1 MFQEINPMLSFS
13 HPSNKKGLVDENALN
28 IVLTNLSREPFV
40 NVFFQFIFS
49 IFETIGF
56 SEMLIAI
63 LNILVRRSSEW
74 FLVTD

>member
-28 IVLTNLSREPFV
+28 IVFTKLSLEPF
-40 NVFFQFIFS
+40 VFFQFFFS
-49 IFETIGF
+49 ILETIGF
-56 SEMLIAI
+56 SEMLIVI